1 MFIKKDRYYIYLENL
16 RSINT
21 DSIKQ
26 GNKFNFIYRNH
37 EKDQDIEYLIKFSK
51 LCKKKNIKFFIY
63 NDVSF
68 ALKINASGI
77 YLPAHNKN
85 YLKIG
90 TNLRKKLD
98 IIGSA
103 HNFKEIDQKKRQG
116 CESILLSR
124 IFKTDYKNKK
134 SFYGPVK
141 FNLITRNYKTN
152 FIALGGI
159 RSENIKVLR
168 IVNCKG
174 IAFLSEAKK
183 KPAIIRRLF

>member
-26 GNKFNFIYRNH
+26 GNKFNFIY
-37 EKDQDIEYLIKFSK
+37 
-51 LCKKKNIKFFIY
+51 
-63 NDVSF
+63 NDVAL
-68 ALKINASGI
+68 ALKIDASGI

-90 TNLRKKLD
+90 ANLRKKFD

-124 IFKTDYKNKK
+124 IFKTNYKNKK

-141 FNLITRNYKTN
+141 FNLLTRNYKSN